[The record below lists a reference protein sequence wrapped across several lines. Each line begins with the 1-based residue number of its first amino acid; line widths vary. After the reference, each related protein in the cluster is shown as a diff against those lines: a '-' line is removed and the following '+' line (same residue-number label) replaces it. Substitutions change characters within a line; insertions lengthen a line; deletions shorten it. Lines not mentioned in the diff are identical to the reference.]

1 MSDTL
6 TILRSLDKPCTK
18 HFELQDEELKE
29 RSKGMAFKF
38 DVHEKEISGL
48 DDLGGALSA
57 LEGDRQAVIIRGK
70 SIDALPTTDV
80 HKRKDQFESA
90 PRQWCLIDIDELL
103 IPEEFED
110 FNNHLPELVVAS
122 IRELPPEF
130 QSVDCW
136 YQFSSSMGIKKGK
149 IRIHLWFWLS
159 RKVIDSEMKAWLY
172 GTPADLRLFNPVQM
186 HFIARPLFS
195 EGAVDPLPHRSG
207 LFEAGADR
215 DTVSVPDDLETRT
228 QATLSKPRHVR
239 QGGVVESQDIIRDP
253 STGLLING
261 RERLLF
267 DLSNEVTVELVRGA
281 PNREAPTAQEI
292 ADRLWVRFN
301 EEADT
306 SDNKWT
312 KADAKRKA
320 DARHQELENG
330 DFKFTARAE
339 TNTLLPT
346 EQSRF
351 RLDLVTKEE
360 GQRRLESSLKGF
372 FSSVE
377 EGNTPRQ
384 VVKVRAHD
392 IAPSVYA
399 VVG

>member
-1 MSDTL
+1 MWTV
-6 TILRSLDKPCTK
+6 R
-18 HFELQDEELKE
+18 F
-29 RSKGMAFKF
+29 
-38 DVHEKEISGL
+38 SG
-48 DDLGGALSA
+48 
-57 LEGDRQAVIIRGK
+57 
-70 SIDALPTTDV
+70 SI
-80 HKRKDQFESA
+80 
-90 PRQWCLIDIDELL
+90 W
-103 IPEEFED
+103 
-110 FNNHLPELVVAS
+110 VAS
-122 IRELPPEF
+122 R
-130 QSVDCW
+130 
-136 YQFSSSMGIKKGK
+136 
-149 IRIHLWFWLS
+149 
-159 RKVIDSEMKAWLY
+159 DSAAE
-172 GTPADLRLFNPVQM
+172 
-186 HFIARPLFS
+186 IAQHGS
-195 EGAVDPLPHRSG
+195 DNAPHRSG

-253 STGLLING
+253 STGLVING

>member
-1 MSDTL
+1 MIQGEGEDSFKRGVFTHAQLSQGYDKALASNSTVKL
-6 TILRSLDKPCTK
+6 LMPILGETGCRLA
-18 HFELQDEELKE
+18 E
-29 RSKGMAFKF
+29 
-38 DVHEKEISGL
+38 
-48 DDLGGALSA
+48 
-57 LEGDRQAVIIRGK
+57 
-70 SIDALPTTDV
+70 
-80 HKRKDQFESA
+80 
-90 PRQWCLIDIDELL
+90 
-103 IPEEFED
+103 
-110 FNNHLPELVVAS
+110 VV
-122 IRELPPEF
+122 
-130 QSVDCW
+130 
-136 YQFSSSMGIKKGK
+136 G
-149 IRIHLWFWLS
+149 
-159 RKVIDSEMKAWLY
+159 
-172 GTPADLRLFNPVQM
+172 LRLEDINLTEDLI
-186 HFIARPLFS
+186 HIRPNRVRRLKTPGS
-195 EGAVDPLPHRSG
+195 
-207 LFEAGADR
+207 
-215 DTVSVPDDLETRT
+215 TRT
-228 QATLSKPRHVR
+228 LPLVGCARLAVEQVLITSDDEWLFPRYIHQDQCKATHASNALNKWLKA
-239 QGGVVESQDIIRDP
+239 DP
-253 STGLLING
+253 STGLVING